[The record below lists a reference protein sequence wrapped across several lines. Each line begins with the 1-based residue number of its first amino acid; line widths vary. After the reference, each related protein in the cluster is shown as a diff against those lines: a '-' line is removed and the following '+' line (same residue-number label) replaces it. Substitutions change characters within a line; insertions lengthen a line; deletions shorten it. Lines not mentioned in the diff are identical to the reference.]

1 VRVARPRDD
10 AWISWDKG
18 PVVVTPPPE
27 HDLTAF
33 RDPTVFWDRSTWRM
47 IVGAGY
53 ADGTAAVLS
62 FSSADLNKW
71 TFDGV
76 AARRHAGE
84 QQPIWTGQV
93 WECPQLVAIGDRH
106 VLIVSV
112 WADGEGHYVAAA
124 VGSYR
129 DGKFNAERWTR
140 LTYGDT
146 DHYAASAFI
155 DADGQP
161 GLTFWIRGIGDHASG
176 WMGAISIPYRISLVD
191 GNVSLTP
198 HPGVRPSQS
207 SLRGVLGLDWTP
219 SADKPT
225 DQVSISSASGLTLA
239 TLETSGSL
247 LTVSSPGGVV
257 QLPLGPGPVHV
268 LADGPVLEICTGPAI
283 AGLPIATAPSQVF
296 ATDPVTVT

>member
-1 VRVARPRDD
+1 
-10 AWISWDKG
+10 
-18 PVVVTPPPE
+18 
-27 HDLTAF
+27 
-33 RDPTVFWDRSTWRM
+33 M

-62 FSSADLNKW
+62 FSSADLNEW
-71 TFDGV
+71 TYDGV
-76 AARRHAGE
+76 AAQRHAGE
-84 QQPIWTGQV
+84 QDPIWTGEV

-155 DADGQP
+155 DTNGQP
-161 GLTFWIRGIGDHASG
+161 GLTFWIRGIGDHAAG

-191 GNVSLTP
+191 GNVSLAP
-198 HPGVRPSQS
+198 HPGLRPNR
-207 SLRGVLGLDWTP
+207 LDLAGVLGLDWTP
-219 SADKPT
+219 IADKPT
-225 DQVSISSASGLTLA
+225 DQLSISSASGQTLA

-257 QLPLGPGPVHV
+257 QLPLGAGPVHV
-268 LADGPVLEICTGPAI
+268 LADGPVLEICTGPAL
-283 AGLPIATAPSQVF
+283 AALPIEATPS
-296 ATDPVTVT
+296 TPLRTRPVIVR